1 MTEPAELDCD
11 QVVELV
17 TDYLERDLDAPT
29 RERLEAHLTTCP
41 YCVAYVE
48 QIRATI
54 ALTGRLELGDLPGPV
69 ADALVHAFAERYPR
83 A

>member
-1 MTEPAELDCD
+1 MTTLDMACNEL
-11 QVVELV
+11 VELV
-17 TDYLERDLDAPT
+17 TDYLEHDLDAPT

-48 QIRATI
+48 QMRATI
-54 ALTGRLELGDLPGPV
+54 ALTGRLELSDLPAPI
-69 ADALVHAFAERYPR
+69 ADDLLSTFRERHPP